1 MNKAKEE
8 IILVTVNSPFKSYMS
23 DEFIVD
29 ALKNCKPNCS
39 QIYSF
44 FTEISIEDQLDFALS
59 NGISVSELIK
69 TAEAIS
75 NMAGYKMPICKK

>member
-8 IILVTVNSPFKSYMS
+8 IIIVTVNSPFKSYMS
-23 DEFIVD
+23 DELIVD

-44 FTEISIEDQLDFALS
+44 FTEISVED
-59 NGISVSELIK
+59 
-69 TAEAIS
+69 
-75 NMAGYKMPICKK
+75 

>member
-8 IILVTVNSPFKSYMS
+8 IIIVTINSPFKSYMGV
-23 DEFIVD
+23 ELIVD

-44 FTEISIEDQLDFALS
+44 FTEISVEDQREFART
-59 NGISVSELIK
+59 NGISESELIK
-69 TAEAIS
+69 TAEQIS